1 MRIVATRLR
10 TLFIPCT
17 LALIFGILLFQT
29 DRASM
34 KGGERQRVSNPSTRQ
49 LTATKPFTNRS
60 AFAGSTLNAA
70 SANAVSAPN
79 AFFAPAISAS
89 KSVNL
94 ASASPGATLN
104 YTVTIGNAGADP
116 ALGVMFSDTI
126 DPNTML
132 VPGSVNTSPLAL
144 NDAYTSI
151 GNVGITV
158 PAASGVLANDFDPD
172 GTIPAITSVNTAGLQ
187 GTLSL
192 TPATGA
198 FTFEPA
204 PGFEG
209 TTTFTYTISDGA
221 LSDTGTVTI
230 TVSGM
235 IWFIDDS
242 VAGPGDGRLGAPFN
256 SIANFNSLAA
266 DDPGD
271 NIFVYSGS
279 YTGPLTLLANQK
291 LIGQGATASLAS
303 IAGISL
309 PPYSNA
315 LPATGGTRPA
325 LTNTNTNVT
334 VSTGNT
340 IRGVDIQN
348 TTAGSALL
356 GTSFNNLN
364 VSESTVSS
372 SNATAAVNLNQG
384 SGTAAINVSLISV
397 AANTCTNGIVLA
409 NTTGS
414 FTVTG
419 DAGGSNNSS
428 GGTIQNASGAGI
440 LLSSAQNISLDQM
453 NIQNT
458 GRNGINGTSVIN
470 FSFTNGTINN
480 SGTSLTAQDSN
491 IGFNGSGTVVSGTS
505 YISGTLTVTGSTL
518 TNAFYHGITVRQNTG
533 TISDLNISNNTFTSS
548 TSAASSNGSA
558 IDIDPSGSASGAAS
572 VTKGTISGNS
582 ITNFPS
588 GAGIQMLGGNTASA
602 GAPICSIGTP
612 GSLTNKI
619 TISNNSIAGQSL
631 ANGLGTNA
639 IAVQVNGHS
648 QMNIEILNNG
658 TVANPLKFFKGN
670 GVLFGCSGVSTCA
683 GKINNNAM
691 DGSANIVASPGI
703 SVGTDATFANTD
715 TPNLSLEINGNNVTQ
730 TDGNGILATARSAT
744 GTVGYTIKNNTIGA
758 PRSGVRPGIR
768 VDAGN
773 ASSGDDAVCLDIS
786 GNTSAGSG
794 GTQGIGLRKQGTVTT
809 TNDFGVEGMGATAT
823 PGVEAFVNG
832 QNPAGGGTLLIS
844 ATSGFSSCSSAP
856 LRAPIETE
864 EHSLNASIGDQA
876 KLDGGNSPSN
886 LFAQIRQ
893 WITPVFSAFSSS
905 ISYVNLDR
913 AFNRAEATL
922 APTASAAERS
932 ESLANAMSGE
942 TVSKGIAIIPPGKIV
957 TITFSVTIDTPFP
970 PNVCTVSN
978 QGLVSGSNFSSVAT
992 NPATTTVLLAPT
1004 IGSCPTNIT
1013 TNTDAGLCTAAVTF
1027 TTPTATGCPSPTVTC
1042 SPASG
1047 SAFAKGTTTVTCTAT
1062 NGVSPNSTC
1071 SFTVTV
1077 ADNQGPTFAGCPTN
1091 ISANTAAGLCTA
1103 AVTYIAPTATDACE
1117 GARTVT
1123 CLPASGSSF
1132 AKGVTTVTCSAS
1144 DTSGNSNSCSF
1155 TVTVADNQ
1163 GPTFAGCPANISK
1176 NTDAGL
1182 CTAVATYIAPT
1193 ATDACDGARTVSC
1206 SPASGTAF
1214 AKGVTTV
1221 TCTASDTSGNNGSCS
1236 FTVTVADNQGPVVA
1250 CPGPISV
1257 TESPIGSG
1265 SATATFSATAM
1276 DVCDGARTVT
1286 CTPASGSSFP
1296 LGVTTVSCTA
1306 SDTSGNPG
1314 SCSFTVTVG
1323 VACTINCPGN
1333 VTADAAAGQCAA
1345 NVTYS
1350 APTAS
1355 AGCGTVTCSPASG
1368 SSFTVGTTTVTCSTT
1383 AGPSCSFTVTVAD
1396 HQAPTVT
1403 CPANVNAVTDNTSG
1417 ACSASA
1423 VTLGTATAVD
1433 NCGGTLTA
1441 TGTRSDS
1448 QPLSAPYPVGMTTIT
1463 WSATDASGNTGTCQQ
1478 TVTVTNSDPVVSIT
1492 GPASGSLF
1500 TVNTPVNFTGS
1511 FTDNTGTHTATWTF
1525 DSINVAGVVN
1535 ESLKTV
1541 TASYTFTVPGIYA
1554 VSLAVTD
1561 NCGGSGSAN
1570 TIGGISALVV
1580 VYDPNGGFVTGG
1592 GWINSPAG
1600 AYVPNPS
1607 LTGKAN
1613 FGFNAKYKQNGSLDS
1628 ETDFELKAGSFH
1640 FHSNNANWLVI
1651 NGSKAQYQGTGT
1663 VDGSSHNYSFV
1674 VSVIDG
1680 QLAGGGGVDKFRIT
1694 IWDINNGNTLVY
1706 DNQSSTNTSDLPT
1719 TPLGGGN
1726 IVIHKAGNNQN
1737 SPAPAKAIS
1746 DFDGDGKTD
1755 LAVWD
1760 GMKTSFW
1767 QIVRSS
1773 DGGQNSIYWG
1783 RAYDPFNDVIAP
1795 GDYDGD
1801 GKTDAAVFRRS
1812 TGIWYIKQSSDDQ
1825 TVAVTFGLGTDTIV
1839 PADYDGDGKTDLAVW
1854 RAKEGRWLIKR
1865 SSDKQTLSITWGS
1878 GRLSYLDVPVPGD
1891 YDGDG
1896 KADLAVYNPSTG
1908 YWLIKS
1914 SSDGAVIQKLLGDK
1928 GDMPVPADYDG
1939 DGKTDIAVW
1948 NGDSTYWHIINSSDG
1963 STRDVSWGRSV
1974 MNDIPVPGDFDG
1986 DGLADIAVWR
1996 PATAT
2001 WYIQLS
2007 QSKTVATKQHGSAGF
2022 VPIPA
2027 GVQR

>member
-1 MRIVATRLR
+1 SVTGAVTV
-10 TLFIPCT
+10 
-17 LALIFGILLFQT
+17 
-29 DRASM
+29 
-34 KGGERQRVSNPSTRQ
+34 VSAGTCAAP
-49 LTATKPFTNRS
+49 P
-60 AFAGSTLNAA
+60 AFAAPIEAEESLKQ
-70 SANAVSAPN
+70 AV
-79 AFFAPAISAS
+79 
-89 KSVNL
+89 
-94 ASASPGATLN
+94 
-104 YTVTIGNAGADP
+104 
-116 ALGVMFSDTI
+116 
-126 DPNTML
+126 
-132 VPGSVNTSPLAL
+132 
-144 NDAYTSI
+144 
-151 GNVGITV
+151 
-158 PAASGVLANDFDPD
+158 
-172 GTIPAITSVNTAGLQ
+172 
-187 GTLSL
+187 
-192 TPATGA
+192 
-198 FTFEPA
+198 
-204 PGFEG
+204 
-209 TTTFTYTISDGA
+209 
-221 LSDTGTVTI
+221 
-230 TVSGM
+230 
-235 IWFIDDS
+235 
-242 VAGPGDGRLGAPFN
+242 
-256 SIANFNSLAA
+256 
-266 DDPGD
+266 
-271 NIFVYSGS
+271 
-279 YTGPLTLLANQK
+279 
-291 LIGQGATASLAS
+291 
-303 IAGISL
+303 
-309 PPYSNA
+309 
-315 LPATGGTRPA
+315 
-325 LTNTNTNVT
+325 
-334 VSTGNT
+334 
-340 IRGVDIQN
+340 
-348 TTAGSALL
+348 
-356 GTSFNNLN
+356 
-364 VSESTVSS
+364 
-372 SNATAAVNLNQG
+372 
-384 SGTAAINVSLISV
+384 
-397 AANTCTNGIVLA
+397 
-409 NTTGS
+409 
-414 FTVTG
+414 
-419 DAGGSNNSS
+419 NNSS
-428 GGTIQNASGAGI
+428 Q
-440 LLSSAQNISLDQM
+440 
-453 NIQNT
+453 
-458 GRNGINGTSVIN
+458 
-470 FSFTNGTINN
+470 
-480 SGTSLTAQDSN
+480 
-491 IGFNGSGTVVSGTS
+491 
-505 YISGTLTVTGSTL
+505 
-518 TNAFYHGITVRQNTG
+518 
-533 TISDLNISNNTFTSS
+533 
-548 TSAASSNGSA
+548 
-558 IDIDPSGSASGAAS
+558 
-572 VTKGTISGNS
+572 
-582 ITNFPS
+582 
-588 GAGIQMLGGNTASA
+588 
-602 GAPICSIGTP
+602 
-612 GSLTNKI
+612 
-619 TISNNSIAGQSL
+619 
-631 ANGLGTNA
+631 
-639 IAVQVNGHS
+639 
-648 QMNIEILNNG
+648 
-658 TVANPLKFFKGN
+658 
-670 GVLFGCSGVSTCA
+670 
-683 GKINNNAM
+683 
-691 DGSANIVASPGI
+691 
-703 SVGTDATFANTD
+703 
-715 TPNLSLEINGNNVTQ
+715 
-730 TDGNGILATARSAT
+730 
-744 GTVGYTIKNNTIGA
+744 
-758 PRSGVRPGIR
+758 
-768 VDAGN
+768 
-773 ASSGDDAVCLDIS
+773 
-786 GNTSAGSG
+786 
-794 GTQGIGLRKQGTVTT
+794 
-809 TNDFGVEGMGATAT
+809 
-823 PGVEAFVNG
+823 
-832 QNPAGGGTLLIS
+832 PAGGGSVSTLKRMQLW
-844 ATSGFSSCSSAP
+844 
-856 LRAPIETE
+856 LR
-864 EHSLNASIGDQA
+864 
-876 KLDGGNSPSN
+876 
-886 LFAQIRQ
+886 
-893 WITPVFSAFSSS
+893 PVFSAF
-905 ISYVNLDR
+905 V
-913 AFNRAEATL
+913 
-922 APTASAAERS
+922 APTNLSLKALGTWFAPTVKAAEN
-932 ESLANAMSGE
+932 ETADLAVSAAMSGE
-942 TVSKGIAIIPPGKIV
+942 TVTKGISIIPPGKTV
-957 TITFSVTIDTPFP
+957 TITFSVTINTPFP
-970 PNVCTVSN
+970 VGVCTVSN
-978 QGLVSGSNFSSVAT
+978 QGSVSGSGFSTVLT
-992 NPATTTVLLAPT
+992 NSATTTVLLAPT

-1013 TNTDAGLCTAAVTF
+1013 TNTDPGLCTAAVTF

-1077 ADNQGPTFAGCPTN
+1077 ADNQGPTFASCPTN

-1117 GARTVT
+1117 GTRTVT

-1144 DTSGNSNSCSF
+1144 DTSGNNNSCSF

-1163 GPTFAGCPANISK
+1163 GPTFASCPANISK

-1182 CTAVATYIAPT
+1182 CTAVATYTAPT
-1193 ATDACDGARTVSC
+1193 ATDACDGARAVTC

-1221 TCTASDTSGNNGSCS
+1221 TCTASDTTGNNGSCS
-1236 FTVTVADNQGPVVA
+1236 FTVTVADNQGPAVA

-1265 SATATFSATAM
+1265 SATATFSATANDVCDGARTVTCTPASGSSFPLGVTTVNCTASDTSGNPGSCSFTVTVAAGCTITCPGNVTANTAPGQCGANVNYAAPTTGANCGTVTCAPAAGSFFPKGITTVSCTTTAGPACSFTVTVNDNQGPTVSCPGPISVTESPAGSGSATATFSATAT

-1323 VACTINCPGN
+1323 VACTISCPSN

-1350 APTAS
+1350 APTAA

-1448 QPLSAPYPVGMTTIT
+1448 QPLSAPYPVGVTTIT
-1463 WSATDASGNTGTCQQ
+1463 WSATDAAGNTGTCQQ

-1511 FTDNTGTHTATWTF
+1511 FTDNTGTHTASWTF
-1525 DSINVAGVVN
+1525 DTTNVAGVVN

-1554 VSLAVTD
+1554 VTLTVTD

-1570 TIGGISALVV
+1570 TIGGINALVV

-1600 AYVPNPS
+1600 AYVANPS

-1613 FGFNAKYKQNGSLDS
+1613 FGFNAKYKQNGGVDS

-1694 IWDINNGNTLVY
+1694 IWDINTGNTLVY

-1773 DGGQNSIYWG
+1773 DGGQSSIYWG

-1801 GKTDAAVFRRS
+1801 GKADAAVFRRS
-1812 TGIWYIKQSSDDQ
+1812 TNTWYIKQSSDDQ
-1825 TVAVTFGLGTDTIV
+1825 TVAVPFGLGTDTVV

-1865 SSDKQTLSITWGS
+1865 SSDKQTLSIIWGS

-1896 KADLAVYNPSTG
+1896 KADLAVFNPSTS

-1914 SSDGAVIQKLLGDK
+1914 SSDGAVIQKLLGEK